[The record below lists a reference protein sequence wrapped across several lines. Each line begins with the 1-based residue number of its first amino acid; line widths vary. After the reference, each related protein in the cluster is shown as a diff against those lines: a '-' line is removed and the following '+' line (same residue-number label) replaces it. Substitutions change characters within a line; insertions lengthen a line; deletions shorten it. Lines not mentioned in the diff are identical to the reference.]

1 MPGFNYTAI
10 DRNGKRV
17 RSSLDASS
25 IETAKSSLRGA
36 GYTILDIK
44 EQTTLNRDIE
54 IPFLGKPKAKD
65 MAVFCRQFV
74 SILRAGVSVASVLAM
89 LGQQT
94 SNKKLRAAIRE
105 MQADVEKGEAL
116 ATSMR
121 RHPKIFPAI
130 LVNMVSAGEA
140 SGNLEE
146 SFRQMELYFER
157 SKRTKGKVT
166 SAMIYPCVL
175 IVVMIIVLIVM
186 MTKIIPNFLKTFED
200 MDAELPKLTQG
211 VMAVCEWFKSW
222 WWVPLLVLAALIVG
236 GVLFHRTDKGKHF
249 FGWLARKTPVVGNLT
264 VKTACATFCRTVTG
278 DISVTSGYK
287 LYGMDSSA
295 KADYTTAPTGKIVGK
310 VTGTVAPTYETPKV
324 TTTDGDT
331 YDRYVAIP
339 GTEADGNTPNL
350 SFHHFNISVTG
361 YRFELA
367 APECALFFIGK
378 FQGDEAA
385 KKYLTSLG
393 FTLKDENGKQLGE
406 ANYEFTAGKVFPDM
420 PADGEESDSEVVCSG
435 DAYLFEAYLMRS
447 FNKNDTAAYRTKIS
461 ATAQATFDNGGKQD
475 SEPKLWSFEDAW
487 TNPGELDS
495 AQKDILDKFLKAL
508 NIPNP

>member
-74 SILRAGVSVASVLAM
+74 SILRAGVSVASVLSM

-94 SNKKLRAAIRE
+94 GNKKLRAAIRE
-105 MQADVEKGEAL
+105 MQADVEKGESL

-130 LVNMVSAGEA
+130 LVNMVAAGES

-146 SFRQMELYFER
+146 SFRQMELYFDR
-157 SKRTKGKVT
+157 SKRTKSKVT

-175 IVVMIIVLIVM
+175 IVVMIVVLIVM

-200 MDAELPKLTQG
+200 MDAELPKITLG

-264 VKTACATFCRTVTG
+264 VKTACATFCRTMEVLIGSGLTLTDSMDLAASNMGNIYYLEAIRDARGMVAEGTPLRESLVRTGIFPPMVSNLVGVGEETG
-278 DISVTSGYK
+278 DLQSMMGKV
-287 LYGMDSSA
+287 
-295 KADYTTAPTGKIVGK
+295 ADYYDEEVEEATKKLLNLMEPAIIIFMAVFVVIIVL
-310 VTGTVAPTYETPKV
+310 
-324 TTTDGDT
+324 
-331 YDRYVAIP
+331 AIYLP
-339 GTEADGNTPNL
+339 MINMTKAFD
-350 SFHHFNISVTG
+350 
-361 YRFELA
+361 
-367 APECALFFIGK
+367 
-378 FQGDEAA
+378 
-385 KKYLTSLG
+385 KYL
-393 FTLKDENGKQLGE
+393 
-406 ANYEFTAGKVFPDM
+406 
-420 PADGEESDSEVVCSG
+420 
-435 DAYLFEAYLMRS
+435 
-447 FNKNDTAAYRTKIS
+447 
-461 ATAQATFDNGGKQD
+461 
-475 SEPKLWSFEDAW
+475 
-487 TNPGELDS
+487 
-495 AQKDILDKFLKAL
+495 
-508 NIPNP
+508 

>member
-10 DRNGKRV
+10 NRNGKRV

-54 IPFLGKPKAKD
+54 IPFLGNPKAKD

-94 SNKKLRAAIRE
+94 GNKKLRAAIRE

-157 SKRTKGKVT
+157 SKRTKSKVT

-175 IVVMIIVLIVM
+175 IVVMIVVLIVM
-186 MTKIIPNFLKTFED
+186 MTKIIPNFLKTFEE

-236 GVLFHRTDKGKHF
+236 GVLFHRTNKGKHF

-264 VKTACATFCRTVTG
+264 VKTACATFCRTMEVLIGSGLTLTDSMDLAASNMGNIYYLEAIRDARALVAEGTPLRESLVRTGIFPPMVSNLVGVGEETG
-278 DISVTSGYK
+278 DLQSMMGKV
-287 LYGMDSSA
+287 
-295 KADYTTAPTGKIVGK
+295 ADYYDEEVEEATKKLLNLMEPAIIIFMAVFVVIIVL
-310 VTGTVAPTYETPKV
+310 
-324 TTTDGDT
+324 
-331 YDRYVAIP
+331 AIYLP
-339 GTEADGNTPNL
+339 MINMTKAFD
-350 SFHHFNISVTG
+350 
-361 YRFELA
+361 
-367 APECALFFIGK
+367 
-378 FQGDEAA
+378 
-385 KKYLTSLG
+385 KYL
-393 FTLKDENGKQLGE
+393 
-406 ANYEFTAGKVFPDM
+406 
-420 PADGEESDSEVVCSG
+420 
-435 DAYLFEAYLMRS
+435 
-447 FNKNDTAAYRTKIS
+447 
-461 ATAQATFDNGGKQD
+461 
-475 SEPKLWSFEDAW
+475 
-487 TNPGELDS
+487 
-495 AQKDILDKFLKAL
+495 
-508 NIPNP
+508 

>member
-74 SILRAGVSVASVLAM
+74 SILRAGVSVASVLSM

-94 SNKKLRAAIRE
+94 GNKKLRAAIRE
-105 MQADVEKGEAL
+105 MQADVEKGESL

-130 LVNMVSAGEA
+130 LVNMVAAGES

-146 SFRQMELYFER
+146 SFRQMELYFDR
-157 SKRTKGKVT
+157 SKRTKSKVT

-175 IVVMIIVLIVM
+175 IVVMIVVLIVM
-186 MTKIIPNFLKTFED
+186 MTKIIPNFLKTFEE

-211 VMAVCEWFKSW
+211 VMAVCEWFESW

-264 VKTACATFCRTVTG
+264 VKTACATFCRTMEVLIGSGLTLTDSMDLAASNMGNIYYLEAIRDARALVAEGTPLRESLVRTGIFPPMVSNLVGVGEETG
-278 DISVTSGYK
+278 DLQSMMGKV
-287 LYGMDSSA
+287 
-295 KADYTTAPTGKIVGK
+295 ADYYDEEVEEATKKLLNLMEPAIIIFMAVFVVIIVL
-310 VTGTVAPTYETPKV
+310 
-324 TTTDGDT
+324 
-331 YDRYVAIP
+331 AIYLP
-339 GTEADGNTPNL
+339 MINMTKAFD
-350 SFHHFNISVTG
+350 
-361 YRFELA
+361 
-367 APECALFFIGK
+367 
-378 FQGDEAA
+378 
-385 KKYLTSLG
+385 KYL
-393 FTLKDENGKQLGE
+393 
-406 ANYEFTAGKVFPDM
+406 
-420 PADGEESDSEVVCSG
+420 
-435 DAYLFEAYLMRS
+435 
-447 FNKNDTAAYRTKIS
+447 
-461 ATAQATFDNGGKQD
+461 
-475 SEPKLWSFEDAW
+475 
-487 TNPGELDS
+487 
-495 AQKDILDKFLKAL
+495 
-508 NIPNP
+508 

>member
-10 DRNGKRV
+10 NRNGKRV

-36 GYTILDIK
+36 GYTLLDIK

-54 IPFLGKPKAKD
+54 IPFLGNPKAKD

-105 MQADVEKGEAL
+105 MQADVEKGESL

-157 SKRTKGKVT
+157 SKRTKSKVT

-200 MDAELPKLTQG
+200 MDAELPKITLG

-236 GVLFHRTDKGKHF
+236 GVLFHRTNKGKHF

-264 VKTACATFCRTVTG
+264 VKTACATFCRTMEVLIGSGLTLTDSMDLAASNMGNIYYLEAIRDARGMVAEGTPLRESLVRTGIFPPMVSNLVGVGEETG
-278 DISVTSGYK
+278 DLQSMMGKV
-287 LYGMDSSA
+287 
-295 KADYTTAPTGKIVGK
+295 ADY
-310 VTGTVAPTYETPKV
+310 
-324 TTTDGDT
+324 
-331 YDRYVAIP
+331 YDEEV
-339 GTEADGNTPNL
+339 
-350 SFHHFNISVTG
+350 
-361 YRFELA
+361 
-367 APECALFFIGK
+367 
-378 FQGDEAA
+378 DEATKKLLNLMEPA
-385 KKYLTSLG
+385 IIIFMAVFVVIIVLAIYLPMINMTKAFDKYL
-393 FTLKDENGKQLGE
+393 
-406 ANYEFTAGKVFPDM
+406 
-420 PADGEESDSEVVCSG
+420 
-435 DAYLFEAYLMRS
+435 
-447 FNKNDTAAYRTKIS
+447 
-461 ATAQATFDNGGKQD
+461 
-475 SEPKLWSFEDAW
+475 
-487 TNPGELDS
+487 
-495 AQKDILDKFLKAL
+495 
-508 NIPNP
+508 

>member
-10 DRNGKRV
+10 NRNGKRV

-74 SILRAGVSVASVLAM
+74 SILRAGVSVASVLSM

-94 SNKKLRAAIRE
+94 GNKKLRAAIRE
-105 MQADVEKGEAL
+105 MQADVEKGESL
-116 ATSMR
+116 ASSMR

-130 LVNMVSAGEA
+130 LVNMVSAGES

-157 SKRTKGKVT
+157 SKRTKSKVT

-175 IVVMIIVLIVM
+175 IVVMIVVLIVM

-211 VMAVCEWFKSW
+211 VMAVCEWFESW
-222 WWVPLLVLAALIVG
+222 WWVPLLVLVALIVG
-236 GVLFHRTDKGKHF
+236 GILFHRTNKGRHF

-264 VKTACATFCRTVTG
+264 VKTACATFCRTMEVLIGSGLTLTDSMDLAASNMGNIYYLEAIRDARGMVAEGTPLRESLVRTGIFPPMVSNLVGVGEETG
-278 DISVTSGYK
+278 DLQSMMGKV
-287 LYGMDSSA
+287 
-295 KADYTTAPTGKIVGK
+295 ADY
-310 VTGTVAPTYETPKV
+310 
-324 TTTDGDT
+324 
-331 YDRYVAIP
+331 YDEEV
-339 GTEADGNTPNL
+339 
-350 SFHHFNISVTG
+350 
-361 YRFELA
+361 
-367 APECALFFIGK
+367 
-378 FQGDEAA
+378 DEATKKLLNLMEPA
-385 KKYLTSLG
+385 IIIFMAVFVVIIVLAIYLPMINMTKAFDKYL
-393 FTLKDENGKQLGE
+393 
-406 ANYEFTAGKVFPDM
+406 
-420 PADGEESDSEVVCSG
+420 
-435 DAYLFEAYLMRS
+435 
-447 FNKNDTAAYRTKIS
+447 
-461 ATAQATFDNGGKQD
+461 
-475 SEPKLWSFEDAW
+475 
-487 TNPGELDS
+487 
-495 AQKDILDKFLKAL
+495 
-508 NIPNP
+508 

>member
-10 DRNGKRV
+10 NRNGKRV

-54 IPFLGKPKAKD
+54 IPFLGNPKAKD

-105 MQADVEKGEAL
+105 MQADVEKGESL

-146 SFRQMELYFER
+146 SFRQMELYFDR
-157 SKRTKGKVT
+157 SKRTKSKVT

-175 IVVMIIVLIVM
+175 IVVMIVVLIVM

-200 MDAELPKLTQG
+200 MDAELPKITLG
-211 VMAVCEWFKSW
+211 VMAVCNWFKVW

-264 VKTACATFCRTVTG
+264 VKTACATFCRTMEVLIGSGLTLTDSMDLAASNMGNIYYLEAIRDARALVAEGTPLRESLVRTGIFPPMVSNLVGVGEETG
-278 DISVTSGYK
+278 DLQSMMGKV
-287 LYGMDSSA
+287 
-295 KADYTTAPTGKIVGK
+295 ADY
-310 VTGTVAPTYETPKV
+310 
-324 TTTDGDT
+324 
-331 YDRYVAIP
+331 YDEEV
-339 GTEADGNTPNL
+339 
-350 SFHHFNISVTG
+350 
-361 YRFELA
+361 
-367 APECALFFIGK
+367 
-378 FQGDEAA
+378 DEATKKLLNLMEPA
-385 KKYLTSLG
+385 IIIFMAVFVVIIVLAIYLPMINMTKAFDKYL
-393 FTLKDENGKQLGE
+393 
-406 ANYEFTAGKVFPDM
+406 
-420 PADGEESDSEVVCSG
+420 
-435 DAYLFEAYLMRS
+435 
-447 FNKNDTAAYRTKIS
+447 
-461 ATAQATFDNGGKQD
+461 
-475 SEPKLWSFEDAW
+475 
-487 TNPGELDS
+487 
-495 AQKDILDKFLKAL
+495 
-508 NIPNP
+508 

>member
-10 DRNGKRV
+10 NRNGKRV

-54 IPFLGKPKAKD
+54 IPFLGNPKAKD

-105 MQADVEKGEAL
+105 MQADVEKGESL

-157 SKRTKGKVT
+157 SKRTKSKVT

-175 IVVMIIVLIVM
+175 IVVMIVVLIVM

-211 VMAVCEWFKSW
+211 VMAVCEWFESW
-222 WWVPLLVLAALIVG
+222 WWVPLLVLVALIVG

-264 VKTACATFCRTVTG
+264 VKTACATFCRTMEVLIGSGLTLTDSMDLAASNMGNIYYLEAIRDARALVAEGTPLRESLLRTGIFPPMVSNLVGVGEETG
-278 DISVTSGYK
+278 DLQSMMGKV
-287 LYGMDSSA
+287 
-295 KADYTTAPTGKIVGK
+295 ADY
-310 VTGTVAPTYETPKV
+310 
-324 TTTDGDT
+324 
-331 YDRYVAIP
+331 YDEEV
-339 GTEADGNTPNL
+339 
-350 SFHHFNISVTG
+350 
-361 YRFELA
+361 
-367 APECALFFIGK
+367 
-378 FQGDEAA
+378 DEATKKLLNLMEPA
-385 KKYLTSLG
+385 IIIFMAVFVVIIVLAIYLPMINMTKAFDKYL
-393 FTLKDENGKQLGE
+393 
-406 ANYEFTAGKVFPDM
+406 
-420 PADGEESDSEVVCSG
+420 
-435 DAYLFEAYLMRS
+435 
-447 FNKNDTAAYRTKIS
+447 
-461 ATAQATFDNGGKQD
+461 
-475 SEPKLWSFEDAW
+475 
-487 TNPGELDS
+487 
-495 AQKDILDKFLKAL
+495 
-508 NIPNP
+508 

>member
-10 DRNGKRV
+10 NRNGKRV

-54 IPFLGKPKAKD
+54 IPFLGNPKAKD

-105 MQADVEKGEAL
+105 MQADVEKGESL

-157 SKRTKGKVT
+157 SKRTKSKVT

-175 IVVMIIVLIVM
+175 IVVMIVVLIVM

-200 MDAELPKLTQG
+200 MDAELPKLTLG

-264 VKTACATFCRTVTG
+264 VKTACATFCRTMEVLIGSGLTLTDSMDLAASNMGNIYYLEAIRDARALVAEGTPLRESLVRTGIFPAMVSNLVGVGEETG
-278 DISVTSGYK
+278 DLQSMMGKV
-287 LYGMDSSA
+287 
-295 KADYTTAPTGKIVGK
+295 ADY
-310 VTGTVAPTYETPKV
+310 
-324 TTTDGDT
+324 
-331 YDRYVAIP
+331 YDEEV
-339 GTEADGNTPNL
+339 
-350 SFHHFNISVTG
+350 
-361 YRFELA
+361 
-367 APECALFFIGK
+367 
-378 FQGDEAA
+378 DEATKKLLNLMEPA
-385 KKYLTSLG
+385 IIIFMAVFVVIIVLAIYLPMINMTKAFDKYL
-393 FTLKDENGKQLGE
+393 
-406 ANYEFTAGKVFPDM
+406 
-420 PADGEESDSEVVCSG
+420 
-435 DAYLFEAYLMRS
+435 
-447 FNKNDTAAYRTKIS
+447 
-461 ATAQATFDNGGKQD
+461 
-475 SEPKLWSFEDAW
+475 
-487 TNPGELDS
+487 
-495 AQKDILDKFLKAL
+495 
-508 NIPNP
+508 

>member
-10 DRNGKRV
+10 NRNGKRV

-54 IPFLGKPKAKD
+54 IPFLGNPKAKD

-105 MQADVEKGEAL
+105 MQADVEKGESL
-116 ATSMR
+116 ASSMR

-157 SKRTKGKVT
+157 SKRTKSKVT

-200 MDAELPKLTQG
+200 MDAELPKITLG
-211 VMAVCEWFKSW
+211 VMAVCEWFKVW

-236 GVLFHRTDKGKHF
+236 GVLFHRTNKGKHF

-264 VKTACATFCRTVTG
+264 VKTACATFCRTMEVLIGSGLTLTDSMDLAASNMGNIYYLEAIRDARALVAEGTPLRESLVRTGIFPPMVSNLVGVGEETG
-278 DISVTSGYK
+278 DLQSMMGKV
-287 LYGMDSSA
+287 
-295 KADYTTAPTGKIVGK
+295 ADYYDEEVEEATKKLLNLMEPAIIIFMAVFVVIIVL
-310 VTGTVAPTYETPKV
+310 
-324 TTTDGDT
+324 
-331 YDRYVAIP
+331 AIYLP
-339 GTEADGNTPNL
+339 MINMTKAFD
-350 SFHHFNISVTG
+350 
-361 YRFELA
+361 
-367 APECALFFIGK
+367 
-378 FQGDEAA
+378 
-385 KKYLTSLG
+385 KYL
-393 FTLKDENGKQLGE
+393 
-406 ANYEFTAGKVFPDM
+406 
-420 PADGEESDSEVVCSG
+420 
-435 DAYLFEAYLMRS
+435 
-447 FNKNDTAAYRTKIS
+447 
-461 ATAQATFDNGGKQD
+461 
-475 SEPKLWSFEDAW
+475 
-487 TNPGELDS
+487 
-495 AQKDILDKFLKAL
+495 
-508 NIPNP
+508 

>member
-10 DRNGKRV
+10 NRNGKRV

-54 IPFLGKPKAKD
+54 IPFLGNPKAKD

-94 SNKKLRAAIRE
+94 GNKKLRAAIRE
-105 MQADVEKGEAL
+105 MQADVEKGETL
-116 ATSMR
+116 ASSMR

-157 SKRTKGKVT
+157 SKRTKSKVT

-200 MDAELPKLTQG
+200 MDAELPKITLG

-236 GVLFHRTDKGKHF
+236 GVLFHRTNKGKHF

-264 VKTACATFCRTVTG
+264 VKTACATFCRTMEVLIGSGLTLTDSMDLAASNMGNIYYLEAIRDARALVAEGTPLRESLVRTGIFPPMVSNLVGVGEETG
-278 DISVTSGYK
+278 DLQSMMGKV
-287 LYGMDSSA
+287 
-295 KADYTTAPTGKIVGK
+295 ADY
-310 VTGTVAPTYETPKV
+310 
-324 TTTDGDT
+324 
-331 YDRYVAIP
+331 YDEEV
-339 GTEADGNTPNL
+339 
-350 SFHHFNISVTG
+350 
-361 YRFELA
+361 
-367 APECALFFIGK
+367 
-378 FQGDEAA
+378 DEATKKLLNLMEPA
-385 KKYLTSLG
+385 IIIVMAVFVVIIVLAIYLPMINMTKAFDKYL
-393 FTLKDENGKQLGE
+393 
-406 ANYEFTAGKVFPDM
+406 
-420 PADGEESDSEVVCSG
+420 
-435 DAYLFEAYLMRS
+435 
-447 FNKNDTAAYRTKIS
+447 
-461 ATAQATFDNGGKQD
+461 
-475 SEPKLWSFEDAW
+475 
-487 TNPGELDS
+487 
-495 AQKDILDKFLKAL
+495 
-508 NIPNP
+508 

>member
-10 DRNGKRV
+10 NRNGKRV

-54 IPFLGKPKAKD
+54 IPFLGNPKAKD

-157 SKRTKGKVT
+157 SKRTKSKVT

-186 MTKIIPNFLKTFED
+186 MTKIIPNFLKAFED

-211 VMAVCEWFKSW
+211 VMAVCEWFESW

-264 VKTACATFCRTVTG
+264 VKTACATFCRTMEVLIGSGLTLTDSMDLAASNMGNIYYLEAIRDARALVAEGTPLRESLLRTGIFPPMVSNLVGVGEETG
-278 DISVTSGYK
+278 DLQSMMGKV
-287 LYGMDSSA
+287 
-295 KADYTTAPTGKIVGK
+295 ADY
-310 VTGTVAPTYETPKV
+310 
-324 TTTDGDT
+324 
-331 YDRYVAIP
+331 YDEEV
-339 GTEADGNTPNL
+339 
-350 SFHHFNISVTG
+350 
-361 YRFELA
+361 
-367 APECALFFIGK
+367 
-378 FQGDEAA
+378 DEATKKLLNLMEPA
-385 KKYLTSLG
+385 IIIVMAVFVVIIVLAIYLPMINMTKAFDKYL
-393 FTLKDENGKQLGE
+393 
-406 ANYEFTAGKVFPDM
+406 
-420 PADGEESDSEVVCSG
+420 
-435 DAYLFEAYLMRS
+435 
-447 FNKNDTAAYRTKIS
+447 
-461 ATAQATFDNGGKQD
+461 
-475 SEPKLWSFEDAW
+475 
-487 TNPGELDS
+487 
-495 AQKDILDKFLKAL
+495 
-508 NIPNP
+508 

>member
-10 DRNGKRV
+10 NRNGKRV

-54 IPFLGKPKAKD
+54 IPFLGNPKAKD

-105 MQADVEKGEAL
+105 MQADVEKGESL
-116 ATSMR
+116 ASSMR

-157 SKRTKGKVT
+157 SKRTKSKVT

-175 IVVMIIVLIVM
+175 IVVMIVVLIVM

-200 MDAELPKLTQG
+200 MDAELPKITLG

-236 GVLFHRTDKGKHF
+236 GILFHRTNKGKHF

-264 VKTACATFCRTVTG
+264 VKTACATFCRTMEVLIGSGLTLTDSMDLAASNMGNIYYLEAIRDARALVAEGTPLREILVRTGIFPPMVSNLVGVGEETG
-278 DISVTSGYK
+278 DLQSMMGKV
-287 LYGMDSSA
+287 
-295 KADYTTAPTGKIVGK
+295 ADY
-310 VTGTVAPTYETPKV
+310 
-324 TTTDGDT
+324 
-331 YDRYVAIP
+331 YDEEV
-339 GTEADGNTPNL
+339 
-350 SFHHFNISVTG
+350 
-361 YRFELA
+361 
-367 APECALFFIGK
+367 
-378 FQGDEAA
+378 DEATKKLLNLMEPA
-385 KKYLTSLG
+385 IIIVMAVFVVIIVLAIYLPMINMTKAFDKYL
-393 FTLKDENGKQLGE
+393 
-406 ANYEFTAGKVFPDM
+406 
-420 PADGEESDSEVVCSG
+420 
-435 DAYLFEAYLMRS
+435 
-447 FNKNDTAAYRTKIS
+447 
-461 ATAQATFDNGGKQD
+461 
-475 SEPKLWSFEDAW
+475 
-487 TNPGELDS
+487 
-495 AQKDILDKFLKAL
+495 
-508 NIPNP
+508 

>member
-10 DRNGKRV
+10 NRNGKRV

-54 IPFLGKPKAKD
+54 IPFLGNPKAKD

-94 SNKKLRAAIRE
+94 GNKKLRAAIRE
-105 MQADVEKGEAL
+105 MQADVEKGESL
-116 ATSMR
+116 ASSMR

-157 SKRTKGKVT
+157 SKRTKSKVT

-186 MTKIIPNFLKTFED
+186 MTKIIPNFLKTFEEV
-200 MDAELPKLTQG
+200 DAELPKITLG
-211 VMAVCEWFKSW
+211 VMAVCEWFESW

-236 GVLFHRTDKGKHF
+236 GVLFHRTNKGKHF

-264 VKTACATFCRTVTG
+264 VKTACATFCRTMEVLIGSGLTLTDSMDLAASNMGNIYYLEAIRDARALVAEGTPLRESLVRTGIFPPMVSNLVGVGEETG
-278 DISVTSGYK
+278 DLQSMMGKV
-287 LYGMDSSA
+287 
-295 KADYTTAPTGKIVGK
+295 ADY
-310 VTGTVAPTYETPKV
+310 
-324 TTTDGDT
+324 
-331 YDRYVAIP
+331 YDEEV
-339 GTEADGNTPNL
+339 
-350 SFHHFNISVTG
+350 
-361 YRFELA
+361 
-367 APECALFFIGK
+367 
-378 FQGDEAA
+378 DEATKKLLNLMEPA
-385 KKYLTSLG
+385 IIIFMAVFVVIIVLAIYLPMINMTKAFDKYL
-393 FTLKDENGKQLGE
+393 
-406 ANYEFTAGKVFPDM
+406 
-420 PADGEESDSEVVCSG
+420 
-435 DAYLFEAYLMRS
+435 
-447 FNKNDTAAYRTKIS
+447 
-461 ATAQATFDNGGKQD
+461 
-475 SEPKLWSFEDAW
+475 
-487 TNPGELDS
+487 
-495 AQKDILDKFLKAL
+495 
-508 NIPNP
+508 

>member
-10 DRNGKRV
+10 NRNGKRV

-54 IPFLGKPKAKD
+54 IPFLGNPKAKD

-157 SKRTKGKVT
+157 SKRTKSKVT

-175 IVVMIIVLIVM
+175 IVVMIVVLIVM

-236 GVLFHRTDKGKHF
+236 GILFHRTNKGKHF

-264 VKTACATFCRTVTG
+264 VKTACATFCRTMEVLIGSGLTLTDSMDLAASNMGNIYYLEAIRDARALVAEGTPLRESLVRTGIFPPMVSNLVGVGEETG
-278 DISVTSGYK
+278 DLQSMMGKV
-287 LYGMDSSA
+287 
-295 KADYTTAPTGKIVGK
+295 ADY
-310 VTGTVAPTYETPKV
+310 
-324 TTTDGDT
+324 
-331 YDRYVAIP
+331 YDEEV
-339 GTEADGNTPNL
+339 
-350 SFHHFNISVTG
+350 
-361 YRFELA
+361 
-367 APECALFFIGK
+367 
-378 FQGDEAA
+378 DEATKKLLNLMEPA
-385 KKYLTSLG
+385 IIIVMAVFVVIIVLAIYLPMINMTKAFDKYL
-393 FTLKDENGKQLGE
+393 
-406 ANYEFTAGKVFPDM
+406 
-420 PADGEESDSEVVCSG
+420 
-435 DAYLFEAYLMRS
+435 
-447 FNKNDTAAYRTKIS
+447 
-461 ATAQATFDNGGKQD
+461 
-475 SEPKLWSFEDAW
+475 
-487 TNPGELDS
+487 
-495 AQKDILDKFLKAL
+495 
-508 NIPNP
+508 

>member
-10 DRNGKRV
+10 NRNGKRV

-25 IETAKSSLRGA
+25 IETAKISLRGA

-54 IPFLGKPKAKD
+54 IPFLGNPKAKD

-105 MQADVEKGEAL
+105 MQADVEKGESL

-157 SKRTKGKVT
+157 SKRTKSKVT

-175 IVVMIIVLIVM
+175 IVVMIVVLIVM

-200 MDAELPKLTQG
+200 MDADLPKITLG

-222 WWVPLLVLAALIVG
+222 WWVPLLVLVALIVG
-236 GVLFHRTDKGKHF
+236 GVLFHRTNKGRHF

-264 VKTACATFCRTVTG
+264 VKTACATFCRTMEVLIGSGLTLTDSMDLAASNMGNIYYLEAIRDARALVAEGTPLRESLVRTGIFPPMVSNLVGVGEETG
-278 DISVTSGYK
+278 DLQSMMGKV
-287 LYGMDSSA
+287 
-295 KADYTTAPTGKIVGK
+295 ADY
-310 VTGTVAPTYETPKV
+310 
-324 TTTDGDT
+324 
-331 YDRYVAIP
+331 YDEEV
-339 GTEADGNTPNL
+339 
-350 SFHHFNISVTG
+350 
-361 YRFELA
+361 
-367 APECALFFIGK
+367 
-378 FQGDEAA
+378 DEATKKLLNLMEPA
-385 KKYLTSLG
+385 IIIFMAVFVVIIVLAIYLPMINMTKAFDKYL
-393 FTLKDENGKQLGE
+393 
-406 ANYEFTAGKVFPDM
+406 
-420 PADGEESDSEVVCSG
+420 
-435 DAYLFEAYLMRS
+435 
-447 FNKNDTAAYRTKIS
+447 
-461 ATAQATFDNGGKQD
+461 
-475 SEPKLWSFEDAW
+475 
-487 TNPGELDS
+487 
-495 AQKDILDKFLKAL
+495 
-508 NIPNP
+508 

>member
-10 DRNGKRV
+10 NRNGKRV

-54 IPFLGKPKAKD
+54 IPFLGNPKAKD

-105 MQADVEKGEAL
+105 MQADVEKGESL

-130 LVNMVSAGEA
+130 LVNMVSAGES

-157 SKRTKGKVT
+157 SKRTKSKVT

-175 IVVMIIVLIVM
+175 IVVMIVVLIVM

-211 VMAVCEWFKSW
+211 VMAVCEWFESW
-222 WWVPLLVLAALIVG
+222 WWVPLLVLLALIVG
-236 GVLFHRTDKGKHF
+236 GVLFHRTNKGRHF

-264 VKTACATFCRTVTG
+264 VKTACATFCRTMEVLIGSGLTLTDSMDLAASNMGNIYYLEAIRDARGMVAEGTPLRESLVRTGIFPPMVSNLVGVGEETG
-278 DISVTSGYK
+278 DLQSMMGKV
-287 LYGMDSSA
+287 
-295 KADYTTAPTGKIVGK
+295 ADY
-310 VTGTVAPTYETPKV
+310 
-324 TTTDGDT
+324 
-331 YDRYVAIP
+331 YDEEV
-339 GTEADGNTPNL
+339 
-350 SFHHFNISVTG
+350 
-361 YRFELA
+361 
-367 APECALFFIGK
+367 
-378 FQGDEAA
+378 DEATKKLLNLMEPA
-385 KKYLTSLG
+385 IIIFMAVFVVIIVLAIYLPMINMTKAFDKYL
-393 FTLKDENGKQLGE
+393 
-406 ANYEFTAGKVFPDM
+406 
-420 PADGEESDSEVVCSG
+420 
-435 DAYLFEAYLMRS
+435 
-447 FNKNDTAAYRTKIS
+447 
-461 ATAQATFDNGGKQD
+461 
-475 SEPKLWSFEDAW
+475 
-487 TNPGELDS
+487 
-495 AQKDILDKFLKAL
+495 
-508 NIPNP
+508 

>member
-10 DRNGKRV
+10 NRNGKRV

-54 IPFLGKPKAKD
+54 IPFLGNPKAKD

-94 SNKKLRAAIRE
+94 GNKKLRAAIRE
-105 MQADVEKGEAL
+105 MQADVEKGESL

-157 SKRTKGKVT
+157 SKRTKSKVT

-175 IVVMIIVLIVM
+175 IVVMIVVLIVM

-200 MDAELPKLTQG
+200 MDAELPKITLG

-236 GVLFHRTDKGKHF
+236 GVLFHRTNKGKHF

-264 VKTACATFCRTVTG
+264 VKTACATFCRTMEVLIGSGLTLTDSMDLAASNMGNIYYLEAIRDARALVAEGTPLRESLVRTGIFPPMVSNLVGVGEETG
-278 DISVTSGYK
+278 DLQSMMGKV
-287 LYGMDSSA
+287 
-295 KADYTTAPTGKIVGK
+295 ADY
-310 VTGTVAPTYETPKV
+310 
-324 TTTDGDT
+324 
-331 YDRYVAIP
+331 YDEEV
-339 GTEADGNTPNL
+339 
-350 SFHHFNISVTG
+350 
-361 YRFELA
+361 
-367 APECALFFIGK
+367 
-378 FQGDEAA
+378 DEATKKLLNLMEPA
-385 KKYLTSLG
+385 IIIFMAVFVVIIVLAIYLPMINMTKAFDKYL
-393 FTLKDENGKQLGE
+393 
-406 ANYEFTAGKVFPDM
+406 
-420 PADGEESDSEVVCSG
+420 
-435 DAYLFEAYLMRS
+435 
-447 FNKNDTAAYRTKIS
+447 
-461 ATAQATFDNGGKQD
+461 
-475 SEPKLWSFEDAW
+475 
-487 TNPGELDS
+487 
-495 AQKDILDKFLKAL
+495 
-508 NIPNP
+508 

>member
-10 DRNGKRV
+10 NRNGKRV

-54 IPFLGKPKAKD
+54 IPFLGNPKAKD

-130 LVNMVSAGEA
+130 LVNMVSAGES

-157 SKRTKGKVT
+157 SKRTKSKVT

-175 IVVMIIVLIVM
+175 IVVMIVVLIVM

-211 VMAVCEWFKSW
+211 VMAVCEWFESW
-222 WWVPLLVLAALIVG
+222 WWVPLLVLVALIVG

-264 VKTACATFCRTVTG
+264 VKTACATFCRTMEVLIGSGLTLTDSMDLAASNMGNIYYLEAIRDARGMVAEGTPLRESLVRTGIFPPMVSNLVGVGEETG
-278 DISVTSGYK
+278 DLQSMMGKV
-287 LYGMDSSA
+287 
-295 KADYTTAPTGKIVGK
+295 ADY
-310 VTGTVAPTYETPKV
+310 
-324 TTTDGDT
+324 
-331 YDRYVAIP
+331 YDEEV
-339 GTEADGNTPNL
+339 
-350 SFHHFNISVTG
+350 
-361 YRFELA
+361 
-367 APECALFFIGK
+367 
-378 FQGDEAA
+378 DEATKKLLNLMEPA
-385 KKYLTSLG
+385 IIIFMAVFVVIIVLAIYLPMINMTKAFDKYL
-393 FTLKDENGKQLGE
+393 
-406 ANYEFTAGKVFPDM
+406 
-420 PADGEESDSEVVCSG
+420 
-435 DAYLFEAYLMRS
+435 
-447 FNKNDTAAYRTKIS
+447 
-461 ATAQATFDNGGKQD
+461 
-475 SEPKLWSFEDAW
+475 
-487 TNPGELDS
+487 
-495 AQKDILDKFLKAL
+495 
-508 NIPNP
+508 

>member
-10 DRNGKRV
+10 NRNGKRV

-54 IPFLGKPKAKD
+54 IPFLGNPKAKD

-116 ATSMR
+116 ASSMR
-121 RHPKIFPAI
+121 RHPKIFPTI

-157 SKRTKGKVT
+157 SKRTKSKVT

-175 IVVMIIVLIVM
+175 IVVMIVVLIVM

-200 MDAELPKLTQG
+200 MDAELPKITLG

-222 WWVPLLVLAALIVG
+222 WWVPLLVLVALIVG

-264 VKTACATFCRTVTG
+264 VKTACATFCRTMEVLIGSGLTLTDSMDLAASNMGNIYYLEAIRDARGMVAEGTPLRESLVRTGIFPPMVSNLVGVGEETG
-278 DISVTSGYK
+278 DLQSMMGKV
-287 LYGMDSSA
+287 
-295 KADYTTAPTGKIVGK
+295 ADY
-310 VTGTVAPTYETPKV
+310 
-324 TTTDGDT
+324 
-331 YDRYVAIP
+331 YDEEV
-339 GTEADGNTPNL
+339 
-350 SFHHFNISVTG
+350 
-361 YRFELA
+361 
-367 APECALFFIGK
+367 
-378 FQGDEAA
+378 DEATKKLLNLMEPA
-385 KKYLTSLG
+385 IIIFMAVFVVIIVLAIYLPMINMTKAFDKYL
-393 FTLKDENGKQLGE
+393 
-406 ANYEFTAGKVFPDM
+406 
-420 PADGEESDSEVVCSG
+420 
-435 DAYLFEAYLMRS
+435 
-447 FNKNDTAAYRTKIS
+447 
-461 ATAQATFDNGGKQD
+461 
-475 SEPKLWSFEDAW
+475 
-487 TNPGELDS
+487 
-495 AQKDILDKFLKAL
+495 
-508 NIPNP
+508 

>member
-74 SILRAGVSVASVLAM
+74 SILRAGVSVASVLSM

-94 SNKKLRAAIRE
+94 GNKKLRAAIRE
-105 MQADVEKGEAL
+105 MQADVEKGESL

-130 LVNMVSAGEA
+130 LVNMVAAGES

-146 SFRQMELYFER
+146 SFRQMELYFDR
-157 SKRTKGKVT
+157 SKRTKSKVT

-175 IVVMIIVLIVM
+175 IVVMIVVLIVM

-222 WWVPLLVLAALIVG
+222 WWVPLLVLVALIVG

-264 VKTACATFCRTVTG
+264 VKTACATFCRTMEVLIGSGLTLTDSMDLAASNMGNIYYLEAIRDARALVAEGTPLRESLVRTGIFPPMVSNLVGVGEETG
-278 DISVTSGYK
+278 DLQSMMGKV
-287 LYGMDSSA
+287 
-295 KADYTTAPTGKIVGK
+295 ADY
-310 VTGTVAPTYETPKV
+310 
-324 TTTDGDT
+324 
-331 YDRYVAIP
+331 YDEEV
-339 GTEADGNTPNL
+339 
-350 SFHHFNISVTG
+350 
-361 YRFELA
+361 
-367 APECALFFIGK
+367 
-378 FQGDEAA
+378 DEATKKLLNLMEPA
-385 KKYLTSLG
+385 IIIVMAVFVVIIVLAIYLPMINMTKAFDKYL
-393 FTLKDENGKQLGE
+393 
-406 ANYEFTAGKVFPDM
+406 
-420 PADGEESDSEVVCSG
+420 
-435 DAYLFEAYLMRS
+435 
-447 FNKNDTAAYRTKIS
+447 
-461 ATAQATFDNGGKQD
+461 
-475 SEPKLWSFEDAW
+475 
-487 TNPGELDS
+487 
-495 AQKDILDKFLKAL
+495 
-508 NIPNP
+508 

>member
-10 DRNGKRV
+10 VRNGKRV

-54 IPFLGKPKAKD
+54 IPFLGNPKAKD

-89 LGQQT
+89 LVQQT
-94 SNKKLRAAIRE
+94 GNKKLRAAIRE
-105 MQADVEKGEAL
+105 MQADVEKGESL

-130 LVNMVSAGEA
+130 LVNMVAAGEA

-157 SKRTKGKVT
+157 SKRTKSKVT

-200 MDAELPKLTQG
+200 MDAELPKITLG

-222 WWVPLLVLAALIVG
+222 WWVPLLVLVALIVG

-264 VKTACATFCRTVTG
+264 VKTACATFCRTMEVLIGSGLTLTDSMDLAASNMGNIYYLEAIRDARALVAEGTPLRESLVRTGIFPPMVSNLVGVGEETG
-278 DISVTSGYK
+278 DLQSMMGKV
-287 LYGMDSSA
+287 
-295 KADYTTAPTGKIVGK
+295 ADY
-310 VTGTVAPTYETPKV
+310 
-324 TTTDGDT
+324 
-331 YDRYVAIP
+331 YDEEV
-339 GTEADGNTPNL
+339 
-350 SFHHFNISVTG
+350 
-361 YRFELA
+361 
-367 APECALFFIGK
+367 
-378 FQGDEAA
+378 DEATKKLLNLMEPA
-385 KKYLTSLG
+385 IIIFMAVFVVIIVLAIYLPMINMTKAFDKYL
-393 FTLKDENGKQLGE
+393 
-406 ANYEFTAGKVFPDM
+406 
-420 PADGEESDSEVVCSG
+420 
-435 DAYLFEAYLMRS
+435 
-447 FNKNDTAAYRTKIS
+447 
-461 ATAQATFDNGGKQD
+461 
-475 SEPKLWSFEDAW
+475 
-487 TNPGELDS
+487 
-495 AQKDILDKFLKAL
+495 
-508 NIPNP
+508 

>member
-10 DRNGKRV
+10 NRNGKRV

-54 IPFLGKPKAKD
+54 IPFLGNPKAKD

-105 MQADVEKGEAL
+105 MQADVEKGESL

-157 SKRTKGKVT
+157 SKRTKSKVT

-236 GVLFHRTDKGKHF
+236 GVLFHRTNKGKHF

-264 VKTACATFCRTVTG
+264 VKTACATFCRTMEVLIGSGLTLTDSMDLAASNMGNIYYLEAIRDARALVAEGTPLRESLVRTGIFPPMVSNLVGVGEETG
-278 DISVTSGYK
+278 DLQSMMGKV
-287 LYGMDSSA
+287 
-295 KADYTTAPTGKIVGK
+295 ADY
-310 VTGTVAPTYETPKV
+310 
-324 TTTDGDT
+324 
-331 YDRYVAIP
+331 YDEEV
-339 GTEADGNTPNL
+339 
-350 SFHHFNISVTG
+350 
-361 YRFELA
+361 
-367 APECALFFIGK
+367 
-378 FQGDEAA
+378 DEATKKLLNLMEPA
-385 KKYLTSLG
+385 IIIVMAVFVVIIVLAIYLPMINMTKAFDKYL
-393 FTLKDENGKQLGE
+393 
-406 ANYEFTAGKVFPDM
+406 
-420 PADGEESDSEVVCSG
+420 
-435 DAYLFEAYLMRS
+435 
-447 FNKNDTAAYRTKIS
+447 
-461 ATAQATFDNGGKQD
+461 
-475 SEPKLWSFEDAW
+475 
-487 TNPGELDS
+487 
-495 AQKDILDKFLKAL
+495 
-508 NIPNP
+508 

>member
-10 DRNGKRV
+10 NRNGKRV

-54 IPFLGKPKAKD
+54 IPFLGNPKAKD

-89 LGQQT
+89 LVQQT
-94 SNKKLRAAIRE
+94 GNKKLRAAIRE
-105 MQADVEKGEAL
+105 MQADVEKGESL

-157 SKRTKGKVT
+157 SKRTKSKVT

-175 IVVMIIVLIVM
+175 IVVMIVVLIVM

-200 MDAELPKLTQG
+200 MDAELPKLTLG

-264 VKTACATFCRTVTG
+264 VKTACATFCRTMEVLIGSGLTLTDSMDLAASNMGNIYYLEAIRDARALVAEGTPLRESLVRTGIFPPMVSNLVGVGEETG
-278 DISVTSGYK
+278 DLQSMMGKV
-287 LYGMDSSA
+287 
-295 KADYTTAPTGKIVGK
+295 ADY
-310 VTGTVAPTYETPKV
+310 
-324 TTTDGDT
+324 
-331 YDRYVAIP
+331 YDEEV
-339 GTEADGNTPNL
+339 
-350 SFHHFNISVTG
+350 
-361 YRFELA
+361 
-367 APECALFFIGK
+367 
-378 FQGDEAA
+378 DEATKKLLNLMEPA
-385 KKYLTSLG
+385 IIIFMAVFVVIIVLAIYLPMINMTKAFDKYL
-393 FTLKDENGKQLGE
+393 
-406 ANYEFTAGKVFPDM
+406 
-420 PADGEESDSEVVCSG
+420 
-435 DAYLFEAYLMRS
+435 
-447 FNKNDTAAYRTKIS
+447 
-461 ATAQATFDNGGKQD
+461 
-475 SEPKLWSFEDAW
+475 
-487 TNPGELDS
+487 
-495 AQKDILDKFLKAL
+495 
-508 NIPNP
+508 

>member
-74 SILRAGVSVASVLAM
+74 SILRAGVSVASVLSM

-94 SNKKLRAAIRE
+94 GNKKLRAAIRE
-105 MQADVEKGEAL
+105 MQADVEKGESL

-130 LVNMVSAGEA
+130 LVNMVSAGES

-146 SFRQMELYFER
+146 SFRQMELYFDR
-157 SKRTKGKVT
+157 SKRTKSKVT

-175 IVVMIIVLIVM
+175 IVVMIVVLIVM

-200 MDAELPKLTQG
+200 MDAELPKLTLG

-222 WWVPLLVLAALIVG
+222 WWVPLLVLLALIVG
-236 GVLFHRTDKGKHF
+236 GILFHRTNKGRHF

-264 VKTACATFCRTVTG
+264 VKTACATFCRTMEVLIGSGLTLTDSMDLAASNMGNIYYLEAIRDARGMVAEGTPLRESLVRTGIFPPMVSNLVGVGEETG
-278 DISVTSGYK
+278 DLQSMMGKV
-287 LYGMDSSA
+287 
-295 KADYTTAPTGKIVGK
+295 ADY
-310 VTGTVAPTYETPKV
+310 
-324 TTTDGDT
+324 
-331 YDRYVAIP
+331 YDEEV
-339 GTEADGNTPNL
+339 
-350 SFHHFNISVTG
+350 
-361 YRFELA
+361 
-367 APECALFFIGK
+367 
-378 FQGDEAA
+378 DEATKKLLNLMEPA
-385 KKYLTSLG
+385 IIIVMAVFVVIIVLAIYLPMINMTKAFDKYL
-393 FTLKDENGKQLGE
+393 
-406 ANYEFTAGKVFPDM
+406 
-420 PADGEESDSEVVCSG
+420 
-435 DAYLFEAYLMRS
+435 
-447 FNKNDTAAYRTKIS
+447 
-461 ATAQATFDNGGKQD
+461 
-475 SEPKLWSFEDAW
+475 
-487 TNPGELDS
+487 
-495 AQKDILDKFLKAL
+495 
-508 NIPNP
+508 

>member
-74 SILRAGVSVASVLAM
+74 SILRAGVSVASVLSM

-94 SNKKLRAAIRE
+94 GNKKLRAAIRE
-105 MQADVEKGEAL
+105 MQADVEKGESL

-130 LVNMVSAGEA
+130 LVNMVAAGES

-146 SFRQMELYFER
+146 SFRQMELYFDR
-157 SKRTKGKVT
+157 SKRTKSKVT

-175 IVVMIIVLIVM
+175 IVVMIVVLIVM
-186 MTKIIPNFLKTFED
+186 MTKIIPNFLKTFEE

-264 VKTACATFCRTVTG
+264 VKTACATFCRTMEVLIGSGLTLTDSMDLAASNMGNIYYLEAIRDARALVAEGTPLRESLVRTGIFPPMVSNLVGVGEETG
-278 DISVTSGYK
+278 DLQSMMGKV
-287 LYGMDSSA
+287 
-295 KADYTTAPTGKIVGK
+295 ADY
-310 VTGTVAPTYETPKV
+310 
-324 TTTDGDT
+324 
-331 YDRYVAIP
+331 YDEEV
-339 GTEADGNTPNL
+339 
-350 SFHHFNISVTG
+350 
-361 YRFELA
+361 
-367 APECALFFIGK
+367 
-378 FQGDEAA
+378 DEATKKLLNLMEPA
-385 KKYLTSLG
+385 IIIFMAVFVVIIVLAIYLPMINMTKAFDKYL
-393 FTLKDENGKQLGE
+393 
-406 ANYEFTAGKVFPDM
+406 
-420 PADGEESDSEVVCSG
+420 
-435 DAYLFEAYLMRS
+435 
-447 FNKNDTAAYRTKIS
+447 
-461 ATAQATFDNGGKQD
+461 
-475 SEPKLWSFEDAW
+475 
-487 TNPGELDS
+487 
-495 AQKDILDKFLKAL
+495 
-508 NIPNP
+508 

>member
-10 DRNGKRV
+10 NRNGKRV

-74 SILRAGVSVASVLAM
+74 SILRAGVSVASVLSM

-94 SNKKLRAAIRE
+94 GNKKLRAAIRE
-105 MQADVEKGEAL
+105 MQADVEKGESL

-130 LVNMVSAGEA
+130 LVNMVAAGES

-146 SFRQMELYFER
+146 SFRQMELYFDR
-157 SKRTKGKVT
+157 SKRTKSKVT

-175 IVVMIIVLIVM
+175 IVVMIVVLIVM

-264 VKTACATFCRTVTG
+264 VKTACATFCRTMEVLIGSGLTLTDSMDLAASNMGNIYYLEAIRDARALVAEGAPLRESLVRTGIFPPMVSNLVGVGEETG
-278 DISVTSGYK
+278 DLQSMMGKV
-287 LYGMDSSA
+287 
-295 KADYTTAPTGKIVGK
+295 ADY
-310 VTGTVAPTYETPKV
+310 
-324 TTTDGDT
+324 
-331 YDRYVAIP
+331 YDEEV
-339 GTEADGNTPNL
+339 
-350 SFHHFNISVTG
+350 
-361 YRFELA
+361 
-367 APECALFFIGK
+367 
-378 FQGDEAA
+378 DEATKKLLNLMEPA
-385 KKYLTSLG
+385 IIIVMAVFVVIIVLAIYLPMINMTKAFDKYL
-393 FTLKDENGKQLGE
+393 
-406 ANYEFTAGKVFPDM
+406 
-420 PADGEESDSEVVCSG
+420 
-435 DAYLFEAYLMRS
+435 
-447 FNKNDTAAYRTKIS
+447 
-461 ATAQATFDNGGKQD
+461 
-475 SEPKLWSFEDAW
+475 
-487 TNPGELDS
+487 
-495 AQKDILDKFLKAL
+495 
-508 NIPNP
+508 

>member
-1 MPGFNYTAI
+1 MPGFNYTVI

-54 IPFLGKPKAKD
+54 IPFLGNPKAKD

-94 SNKKLRAAIRE
+94 GNKKLRAAIRE
-105 MQADVEKGEAL
+105 MQADVEKGESL
-116 ATSMR
+116 ASSMR

-157 SKRTKGKVT
+157 SKRTKSKVT

-200 MDAELPKLTQG
+200 MDAELPKITLG

-236 GVLFHRTDKGKHF
+236 GVLFHRTNKGKHF

-264 VKTACATFCRTVTG
+264 VKTACATFCRTMEVLIGSGLTLTDSMDLAASNMGNIYYLEAIRDARALVAEGTPLRESLLRTGIFPAMVSNLVGVGEETG
-278 DISVTSGYK
+278 DLQSMMGKV
-287 LYGMDSSA
+287 
-295 KADYTTAPTGKIVGK
+295 ADY
-310 VTGTVAPTYETPKV
+310 
-324 TTTDGDT
+324 
-331 YDRYVAIP
+331 YDEEV
-339 GTEADGNTPNL
+339 
-350 SFHHFNISVTG
+350 
-361 YRFELA
+361 
-367 APECALFFIGK
+367 
-378 FQGDEAA
+378 DEATKKLLNLMEPA
-385 KKYLTSLG
+385 IIIFMAVFVVIIVLAIYLPMINMTKAFDKYL
-393 FTLKDENGKQLGE
+393 
-406 ANYEFTAGKVFPDM
+406 
-420 PADGEESDSEVVCSG
+420 
-435 DAYLFEAYLMRS
+435 
-447 FNKNDTAAYRTKIS
+447 
-461 ATAQATFDNGGKQD
+461 
-475 SEPKLWSFEDAW
+475 
-487 TNPGELDS
+487 
-495 AQKDILDKFLKAL
+495 
-508 NIPNP
+508 

>member
-54 IPFLGKPKAKD
+54 IPFLGNPKAKD

-74 SILRAGVSVASVLAM
+74 SILRAGVSVASVLSM

-94 SNKKLRAAIRE
+94 GNKKLRAAIRE
-105 MQADVEKGEAL
+105 MQADVEKGESL

-146 SFRQMELYFER
+146 SFRQMELYFDR
-157 SKRTKGKVT
+157 SKRTKSKVT

-175 IVVMIIVLIVM
+175 IVVMIVVLIVM

-264 VKTACATFCRTVTG
+264 VKTACATFCRTMEVLIGSGLTLTDSMDLAASNMGNIYYLEAIRDARGMVAEGTPLRESLLRTGIFPPMVSNLVGVGEETG
-278 DISVTSGYK
+278 DLQSMMGKV
-287 LYGMDSSA
+287 
-295 KADYTTAPTGKIVGK
+295 ADY
-310 VTGTVAPTYETPKV
+310 
-324 TTTDGDT
+324 
-331 YDRYVAIP
+331 YDEEV
-339 GTEADGNTPNL
+339 
-350 SFHHFNISVTG
+350 
-361 YRFELA
+361 
-367 APECALFFIGK
+367 
-378 FQGDEAA
+378 DEATKKLLNLMEPA
-385 KKYLTSLG
+385 IIIFMAVFVVIIVLAIYLPMINMTKAFDKYL
-393 FTLKDENGKQLGE
+393 
-406 ANYEFTAGKVFPDM
+406 
-420 PADGEESDSEVVCSG
+420 
-435 DAYLFEAYLMRS
+435 
-447 FNKNDTAAYRTKIS
+447 
-461 ATAQATFDNGGKQD
+461 
-475 SEPKLWSFEDAW
+475 
-487 TNPGELDS
+487 
-495 AQKDILDKFLKAL
+495 
-508 NIPNP
+508 

>member
-74 SILRAGVSVASVLAM
+74 SILRAGVSVASVLSM

-94 SNKKLRAAIRE
+94 GNKKLRAAIRE

-130 LVNMVSAGEA
+130 LVNMVAAGES

-146 SFRQMELYFER
+146 SFRQMELYFDR
-157 SKRTKGKVT
+157 SKRTKSKVT

-211 VMAVCEWFKSW
+211 VMAVCNWFKVW
-222 WWVPLLVLAALIVG
+222 WWVPLLVLLALIVG
-236 GVLFHRTDKGKHF
+236 GVLFHRTNKGKHF

-264 VKTACATFCRTVTG
+264 VKTACATFCRTMEVLIGSGLTLTDSMDLAASNMGNIYYLEAIRDARGMVAEGTPLRESLVRTGIFPPMVSNLVGVGEETG
-278 DISVTSGYK
+278 DLQSMMGKV
-287 LYGMDSSA
+287 
-295 KADYTTAPTGKIVGK
+295 ADY
-310 VTGTVAPTYETPKV
+310 
-324 TTTDGDT
+324 
-331 YDRYVAIP
+331 YDEEV
-339 GTEADGNTPNL
+339 
-350 SFHHFNISVTG
+350 
-361 YRFELA
+361 
-367 APECALFFIGK
+367 
-378 FQGDEAA
+378 DEATKKLLNLMEPA
-385 KKYLTSLG
+385 IIIFMAVFVVIIVLAIYLPMINMTKAFDKYL
-393 FTLKDENGKQLGE
+393 
-406 ANYEFTAGKVFPDM
+406 
-420 PADGEESDSEVVCSG
+420 
-435 DAYLFEAYLMRS
+435 
-447 FNKNDTAAYRTKIS
+447 
-461 ATAQATFDNGGKQD
+461 
-475 SEPKLWSFEDAW
+475 
-487 TNPGELDS
+487 
-495 AQKDILDKFLKAL
+495 
-508 NIPNP
+508 

>member
-10 DRNGKRV
+10 NRNGKRV

-54 IPFLGKPKAKD
+54 IPFLGNPKAKD

-116 ATSMR
+116 ASSMR

-157 SKRTKGKVT
+157 SKRTKSKVT

-175 IVVMIIVLIVM
+175 IVVMIVVLIVM

-200 MDAELPKLTQG
+200 MDAELPKITLG

-264 VKTACATFCRTVTG
+264 VKTACATFCRTMEVLIGSGLTLTDSMDLAASNMGNIYYLEAIRDARALVAEGTPLRESLVRTGIFPPMVSNLVGVGEETG
-278 DISVTSGYK
+278 DLQSMMGKV
-287 LYGMDSSA
+287 
-295 KADYTTAPTGKIVGK
+295 ADY
-310 VTGTVAPTYETPKV
+310 
-324 TTTDGDT
+324 
-331 YDRYVAIP
+331 YDEEV
-339 GTEADGNTPNL
+339 
-350 SFHHFNISVTG
+350 
-361 YRFELA
+361 
-367 APECALFFIGK
+367 
-378 FQGDEAA
+378 DEATKKLLNLMEPA
-385 KKYLTSLG
+385 IIIFMAVFVVIIVLAIYLPMINMTKAFDKYL
-393 FTLKDENGKQLGE
+393 
-406 ANYEFTAGKVFPDM
+406 
-420 PADGEESDSEVVCSG
+420 
-435 DAYLFEAYLMRS
+435 
-447 FNKNDTAAYRTKIS
+447 
-461 ATAQATFDNGGKQD
+461 
-475 SEPKLWSFEDAW
+475 
-487 TNPGELDS
+487 
-495 AQKDILDKFLKAL
+495 
-508 NIPNP
+508 

>member
-10 DRNGKRV
+10 NRNGKRV

-74 SILRAGVSVASVLAM
+74 SILRAGVSVASVLSM

-94 SNKKLRAAIRE
+94 GNKKLRAAIRE
-105 MQADVEKGEAL
+105 MQADVEKGESL

-130 LVNMVSAGEA
+130 LVNMVAAGES

-146 SFRQMELYFER
+146 SFRQMELYFDR
-157 SKRTKGKVT
+157 SKRTKSKVT

-175 IVVMIIVLIVM
+175 IVVMIVVLIVM
-186 MTKIIPNFLKTFED
+186 MTKIIPNFLKTFEE

-211 VMAVCEWFKSW
+211 VMAVCEWFESW

-236 GVLFHRTDKGKHF
+236 GVLFHRTNKGKHF

-264 VKTACATFCRTVTG
+264 VKTACATFCRTMEVLIGSGLTLTDSMDLAASNMGNIYYLEAIRDARGMVAEGTPLRESLVRTGIFPPMVSNLVGVGEETG
-278 DISVTSGYK
+278 DLQSMMGKV
-287 LYGMDSSA
+287 
-295 KADYTTAPTGKIVGK
+295 ADYYDEEVEEATKKLLNLMEPAIIIFMAVFVVIIVL
-310 VTGTVAPTYETPKV
+310 
-324 TTTDGDT
+324 
-331 YDRYVAIP
+331 AIYLP
-339 GTEADGNTPNL
+339 MINMTKAFD
-350 SFHHFNISVTG
+350 
-361 YRFELA
+361 
-367 APECALFFIGK
+367 
-378 FQGDEAA
+378 
-385 KKYLTSLG
+385 KYL
-393 FTLKDENGKQLGE
+393 
-406 ANYEFTAGKVFPDM
+406 
-420 PADGEESDSEVVCSG
+420 
-435 DAYLFEAYLMRS
+435 
-447 FNKNDTAAYRTKIS
+447 
-461 ATAQATFDNGGKQD
+461 
-475 SEPKLWSFEDAW
+475 
-487 TNPGELDS
+487 
-495 AQKDILDKFLKAL
+495 
-508 NIPNP
+508 

>member
-54 IPFLGKPKAKD
+54 IPFLGNPKAKD

-74 SILRAGVSVASVLAM
+74 SILRAGVSVASVLSM

-94 SNKKLRAAIRE
+94 GNKKLRAAIRE

-130 LVNMVSAGEA
+130 LVNMVAAGES

-146 SFRQMELYFER
+146 SFRQMELYFDR
-157 SKRTKGKVT
+157 SKRTKSKVT

-175 IVVMIIVLIVM
+175 IVVMIVVLIVM

-200 MDAELPKLTQG
+200 MDAELPKITLG

-222 WWVPLLVLAALIVG
+222 WWVPLLVLLALVVG

-264 VKTACATFCRTVTG
+264 VKTACATFCRTMEVLIGSGLTLTDSMDLAASNMGNIYYLEAIRDARGMVAEGTPLRESLVRTGIFPPMVSNLVGVGEETG
-278 DISVTSGYK
+278 DLQSMMGKV
-287 LYGMDSSA
+287 
-295 KADYTTAPTGKIVGK
+295 ADY
-310 VTGTVAPTYETPKV
+310 
-324 TTTDGDT
+324 
-331 YDRYVAIP
+331 YDEEV
-339 GTEADGNTPNL
+339 
-350 SFHHFNISVTG
+350 
-361 YRFELA
+361 
-367 APECALFFIGK
+367 
-378 FQGDEAA
+378 DEATKKLLNLMEPA
-385 KKYLTSLG
+385 IIIFMAVFVVIIVLAIYLPMINMTKAFDKYL
-393 FTLKDENGKQLGE
+393 
-406 ANYEFTAGKVFPDM
+406 
-420 PADGEESDSEVVCSG
+420 
-435 DAYLFEAYLMRS
+435 
-447 FNKNDTAAYRTKIS
+447 
-461 ATAQATFDNGGKQD
+461 
-475 SEPKLWSFEDAW
+475 
-487 TNPGELDS
+487 
-495 AQKDILDKFLKAL
+495 
-508 NIPNP
+508 

>member
-74 SILRAGVSVASVLAM
+74 SILRAGVSVASVLSM

-94 SNKKLRAAIRE
+94 GNKKLRAAIRE

-130 LVNMVSAGEA
+130 LVNMVAAGES

-146 SFRQMELYFER
+146 SFRQMELYFDR
-157 SKRTKGKVT
+157 SKRTKSKVT

-175 IVVMIIVLIVM
+175 IVVMIVVLIVM

-200 MDAELPKLTQG
+200 MDAELPKITLG
-211 VMAVCEWFKSW
+211 VMAVCNWFKVW

-264 VKTACATFCRTVTG
+264 VKTACATFCRTMEVLIGSGLMLTDSMDLAASNMGNIYYLEAIHDARGMVAEGTPLRESLVRTGIFPPMVSNLVGVGEETG
-278 DISVTSGYK
+278 DLQSMMGKV
-287 LYGMDSSA
+287 
-295 KADYTTAPTGKIVGK
+295 ADY
-310 VTGTVAPTYETPKV
+310 
-324 TTTDGDT
+324 
-331 YDRYVAIP
+331 YDEEV
-339 GTEADGNTPNL
+339 
-350 SFHHFNISVTG
+350 
-361 YRFELA
+361 
-367 APECALFFIGK
+367 
-378 FQGDEAA
+378 DEATKKLLNLMEPA
-385 KKYLTSLG
+385 IIIFMAVFVVIIVLAIYLPMINMTKAFDKYL
-393 FTLKDENGKQLGE
+393 
-406 ANYEFTAGKVFPDM
+406 
-420 PADGEESDSEVVCSG
+420 
-435 DAYLFEAYLMRS
+435 
-447 FNKNDTAAYRTKIS
+447 
-461 ATAQATFDNGGKQD
+461 
-475 SEPKLWSFEDAW
+475 
-487 TNPGELDS
+487 
-495 AQKDILDKFLKAL
+495 
-508 NIPNP
+508 

>member
-10 DRNGKRV
+10 NRNGKRV

-54 IPFLGKPKAKD
+54 IPFLGNPKAKD

-89 LGQQT
+89 LVQQT
-94 SNKKLRAAIRE
+94 GNKKLRAAIRE
-105 MQADVEKGEAL
+105 MQADVEKGESL
-116 ATSMR
+116 ASSMR
-121 RHPKIFPAI
+121 RHPKIFPSI

-157 SKRTKGKVT
+157 SKRTKSKVT

-200 MDAELPKLTQG
+200 MDAELPKITLG

-236 GVLFHRTDKGKHF
+236 GVLFHRTNKGKHF

-264 VKTACATFCRTVTG
+264 VKTACATFCRTMEVLIGSGLTLTDSMDLAASNMGNIYYLEAIRDARALVAEGTPLRESLVRTGIFPPMVSNLVGVGEETG
-278 DISVTSGYK
+278 DLQSMMGKV
-287 LYGMDSSA
+287 
-295 KADYTTAPTGKIVGK
+295 ADY
-310 VTGTVAPTYETPKV
+310 
-324 TTTDGDT
+324 
-331 YDRYVAIP
+331 YDEEV
-339 GTEADGNTPNL
+339 
-350 SFHHFNISVTG
+350 
-361 YRFELA
+361 
-367 APECALFFIGK
+367 
-378 FQGDEAA
+378 DEATKKLLNLMEPA
-385 KKYLTSLG
+385 IIIVMAVFVVIIVLAIYLPMINMTKAFDKYL
-393 FTLKDENGKQLGE
+393 
-406 ANYEFTAGKVFPDM
+406 
-420 PADGEESDSEVVCSG
+420 
-435 DAYLFEAYLMRS
+435 
-447 FNKNDTAAYRTKIS
+447 
-461 ATAQATFDNGGKQD
+461 
-475 SEPKLWSFEDAW
+475 
-487 TNPGELDS
+487 
-495 AQKDILDKFLKAL
+495 
-508 NIPNP
+508 

>member
-10 DRNGKRV
+10 NRNGKRV

-74 SILRAGVSVASVLAM
+74 SILRAGVSVASVLSM

-94 SNKKLRAAIRE
+94 GNKKLRAAIRE
-105 MQADVEKGEAL
+105 MQADVEKGESL

-157 SKRTKGKVT
+157 SKRTKSKVT

-175 IVVMIIVLIVM
+175 IVVMIVVLIVM

-211 VMAVCEWFKSW
+211 VMAVCEWFESW
-222 WWVPLLVLAALIVG
+222 WWVPLLVLLALVVG

-264 VKTACATFCRTVTG
+264 VKTACATFCRTMEVLIGSGLTLTDSMDLAASNMGNIYYLEAIRDARGMVAEGTPLRESLVRTGIFPPMVSNLVGVGEETG
-278 DISVTSGYK
+278 DLQSMMGKV
-287 LYGMDSSA
+287 
-295 KADYTTAPTGKIVGK
+295 ADY
-310 VTGTVAPTYETPKV
+310 
-324 TTTDGDT
+324 
-331 YDRYVAIP
+331 YDEEV
-339 GTEADGNTPNL
+339 
-350 SFHHFNISVTG
+350 
-361 YRFELA
+361 
-367 APECALFFIGK
+367 
-378 FQGDEAA
+378 DEATKKLLNLMEPA
-385 KKYLTSLG
+385 IIIFMAVFVVIIVLAIYLPMINMTKAFDKYL
-393 FTLKDENGKQLGE
+393 
-406 ANYEFTAGKVFPDM
+406 
-420 PADGEESDSEVVCSG
+420 
-435 DAYLFEAYLMRS
+435 
-447 FNKNDTAAYRTKIS
+447 
-461 ATAQATFDNGGKQD
+461 
-475 SEPKLWSFEDAW
+475 
-487 TNPGELDS
+487 
-495 AQKDILDKFLKAL
+495 
-508 NIPNP
+508 

>member
-105 MQADVEKGEAL
+105 MQADVEKGESL

-130 LVNMVSAGEA
+130 LVNMVAAGES

-157 SKRTKGKVT
+157 SKRTKSKVT

-175 IVVMIIVLIVM
+175 IVVMIVVLIVM

-211 VMAVCEWFKSW
+211 VMAVCEWFESW
-222 WWVPLLVLAALIVG
+222 WWVPLLVLVALIVG

-264 VKTACATFCRTVTG
+264 VKTACATFCRTMEVTIGSGLTLTDSMDLAASNMGNIYYLEAIRDARGMVAEGTPLRESLVRTGIFPPMVSNLVGVGEETG
-278 DISVTSGYK
+278 DLQSMMGKV
-287 LYGMDSSA
+287 
-295 KADYTTAPTGKIVGK
+295 ADY
-310 VTGTVAPTYETPKV
+310 
-324 TTTDGDT
+324 
-331 YDRYVAIP
+331 YDEEV
-339 GTEADGNTPNL
+339 
-350 SFHHFNISVTG
+350 
-361 YRFELA
+361 
-367 APECALFFIGK
+367 
-378 FQGDEAA
+378 DEATKKLLNLMEPA
-385 KKYLTSLG
+385 IIIFMAVFVVIIVLAIYLPMINMTKAFDKYL
-393 FTLKDENGKQLGE
+393 
-406 ANYEFTAGKVFPDM
+406 
-420 PADGEESDSEVVCSG
+420 
-435 DAYLFEAYLMRS
+435 
-447 FNKNDTAAYRTKIS
+447 
-461 ATAQATFDNGGKQD
+461 
-475 SEPKLWSFEDAW
+475 
-487 TNPGELDS
+487 
-495 AQKDILDKFLKAL
+495 
-508 NIPNP
+508 